1 MSNFLNIFSFPDAWL
16 EPIGSGFCEDFLG
29 NIRSKLIQKK
39 DESVVIFPPSNF
51 IFRALDLVR
60 FEDAKVLIL
69 GQDPYHGFGQANGL
83 SFSVKKDISIPPSL
97 RNIFLELKN
106 DLSIPISSH
115 GDLTYW
121 AEQNVLLLNSVL
133 TVESGKPNS
142 HEKIGWEKFT
152 DKIIAQLSKR
162 GNMIFVLWGK
172 SAQKKYT
179 LIDQKHNKIL
189 KASHPSPLSAHRGF
203 FGCKH
208 FSKINNFL
216 KQEGA
221 SEIDWQL
228 K

>member
-1 MSNFLNIFSFPDAWL
+1 MNIFSFPDAWL
-16 EPIGSGFCEDFLG
+16 EPIGRGFCEDFLG
-29 NIRSKLIQKK
+29 NIQSKLIQNQ

-83 SFSVKKDISIPPSL
+83 SFSVNKETTIPPSL
-97 RNIFLELKN
+97 KNIFLELNN
-106 DLSIPISSH
+106 DLNIPISSH

-121 AEQNVLLLNSVL
+121 AQQKVLLLNTLL
-133 TVESGKPNS
+133 TVEMGKPNS
-142 HEKIGWEKFT
+142 HEKLGWEKLT
-152 DKIIAQLSKR
+152 DKIISQLSKR

-172 SAQKKYT
+172 SAQKKHI
-179 LIDQKHNKIL
+179 LIDRKHNKIL
-189 KASHPSPLSAHRGF
+189 QASHPSPLSAYRGF

-221 SEIDWQL
+221 CEIDWQL